1 MLKLVGVSK
10 IYGRS
15 FALSNVSF
23 EVKKGEF
30 VFIVGPSG
38 AGKSTL
44 LKLIHKEIEPSS
56 GEIFFDG
63 VSLKEYDRR
72 IYILRRKIGMIFQDF
87 KLFKRRNVFENVS
100 FLLES
105 LGYPSSYIKVKVE
118 ETLKEVG
125 IYEKRNS
132 FPHTLSGG
140 EGQRVSI
147 ARALVMSPLILLA
160 DEPTGNLDWKT
171 SFSLMDLFMEINKMG
186 TTIIMCTHNEE
197 IVNRYNRRVIYL
209 REGKKVYEKFPRIN

>member
-10 IYGRS
+10 VYGS
-15 FALSNVSF
+15 SVALSNVSF

-44 LKLIHKEIEPSS
+44 LKLIHKEIEPTS
-56 GEIFFDG
+56 GEIFFNG
-63 VSLKEYDRR
+63 ESLKKYDKK
-72 IYILRRKIGMIFQDF
+72 IYLLRRKIGMIFQDF
-87 KLFKRRNVFENVS
+87 KLFKRKNVFENVS
-100 FLLES
+100 FPLES
-105 LGYPSSYIKVKVE
+105 MGYPFSYIREKVDK
-118 ETLKEVG
+118 TLKNVG

-171 SFSLMDLFMEINKMG
+171 SFSLMDLFMEINQMG

-197 IVNRYNRRVIYL
+197 IVRRYNKRIIYL
-209 REGKKVYEKFPRIN
+209 REGKKVYEKFPRVN